1 MLAAA
6 QLRIDHDLCRVE
18 PGFPDYARQEE
29 RAELVGD
36 FTATAAAI
44 VVVVNM

>member
-18 PGFPDYARQEE
+18 PGFSDYARQEE
-29 RAELVGD
+29 RAELVGY
-36 FTATAAAI
+36 FTAAAASI
-44 VVVVNM
+44 MVVVNV